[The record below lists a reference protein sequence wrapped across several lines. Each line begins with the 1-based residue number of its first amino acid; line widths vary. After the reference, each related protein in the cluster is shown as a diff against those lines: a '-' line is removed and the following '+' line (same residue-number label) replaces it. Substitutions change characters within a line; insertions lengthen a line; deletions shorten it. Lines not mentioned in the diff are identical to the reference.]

1 MSTTTENTKA
11 ATKPAA
17 NKRPA
22 HGPGKIS
29 FGPGGPSGSGET
41 AVAFLPSLRR
51 LLGIMKPH
59 RIAVAVALVLSVGAV
74 VMSTLGPKILG
85 AATDL
90 LLAGIIGKNM
100 PAGATKEQAI
110 EAARSGGNDTLV
122 EMLQRVDF
130 TPGQGIDFGA
140 IGSILA
146 LVLTLYIV
154 SAVATYVSNW
164 LLIGTAQKSVRRM
177 RSDVEAKLQR
187 LPLSYFDGQPRGELL
202 SRVTNDIDNISQT
215 LMQTL
220 PQLINSL
227 LTVFGVVIIM
237 MWISWPLALVTLVS
251 IPLSMLIVPLIMRRS
266 QRRFA
271 DMWKS
276 TGELNS
282 EIEEAYT
289 GHSLVK
295 VFGRKSEVE
304 DTFRTRNE
312 ELFRSSSQS
321 SVVSRWRRD
330 R

>member
-130 TPGQGIDFGA
+130 TPGQGIDFSA

-146 LVLTLYIV
+146 LVLT
-154 SAVATYVSNW
+154 SPPT
-164 LLIGTAQKSVRRM
+164 
-177 RSDVEAKLQR
+177 
-187 LPLSYFDGQPRGELL
+187 
-202 SRVTNDIDNISQT
+202 SR
-215 LMQTL
+215 
-220 PQLINSL
+220 
-227 LTVFGVVIIM
+227 
-237 MWISWPLALVTLVS
+237 
-251 IPLSMLIVPLIMRRS
+251 
-266 QRRFA
+266 
-271 DMWKS
+271 
-276 TGELNS
+276 TGC
-282 EIEEAYT
+282 
-289 GHSLVK
+289 
-295 VFGRKSEVE
+295 
-304 DTFRTRNE
+304 
-312 ELFRSSSQS
+312 
-321 SVVSRWRRD
+321 
-330 R
+330 